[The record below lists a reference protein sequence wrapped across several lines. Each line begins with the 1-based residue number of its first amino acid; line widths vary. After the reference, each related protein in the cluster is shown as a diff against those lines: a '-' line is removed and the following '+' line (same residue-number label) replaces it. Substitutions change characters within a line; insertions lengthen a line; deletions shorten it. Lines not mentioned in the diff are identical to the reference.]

1 MINQYLS
8 KLSQLYFAGNATEHS
23 YRGDLQILLQEILGK
38 EFAVINEP
46 TRQKC
51 GAPDYIVSKKE
62 VPIGYIEAKD
72 LKLGIDHK
80 KNKPQFD
87 RYRNALENLIITD
100 YLHFEFYK
108 NGELKTEISLGEIL
122 MNEIV
127 PHEKNF
133 ESFIHLIKDFGQ
145 EVSQT
150 IKNSEKLAEM
160 MANKALLMADVIH
173 NALDEDDL
181 TEKNTELVQQ
191 RTAFKDMLI
200 HDIDNQL
207 FADLYS
213 QTIAYGLFV
222 ARYHD
227 PTLPTF
233 DRMEAANLIPKSNP
247 FLRKL
252 FQHIAGFDLD
262 IRLKWIVE
270 ELVQI
275 FLASDVKDIMK
286 NFGKST
292 RQEDP
297 VIHFY
302 ETFLGKY
309 NPKLRKSRGVWY
321 TPQPVVQFIVR
332 AVDDLLK
339 SEFGLS
345 QGLADTSKI
354 KSKVDF
360 HGKKVDKEFHRVQV
374 LDPATGTGTFLAE
387 TIKHIYEENFKNIN
401 EGIWP
406 QYVEKDLIPRING
419 FELLMASYSMAHLK
433 LDMLLSET
441 GYETNQDQR
450 FNIFLTNSL
459 EEHHKDTGTLF
470 ASWLSDESTLANQIK
485 RDTPVMCVIGNPPY
499 SGISSNNGE
508 WISKLIDDYKKEP
521 DGSKLKEQNS
531 KYLNDDYVKFI
542 RYGQYLI
549 EKNQEGILAF
559 ITNNGYLDNPTFRG
573 MRTSL
578 LKSFDKIFIID
589 LHGNSKKQE
598 KDLDGL
604 PDQNVF
610 DIMVGVSVIIGVKNK
625 NIIDKKG
632 VYHFDLLGKRS
643 YKYNFLQNTKIGNI
657 KFTDF
662 VPKLPF
668 NNFFP
673 SNDNLQK
680 KFYELISLEELFI
693 ENAVGVK
700 TSRDTF
706 AISNS
711 HSELSQNINFLF
723 NSNKS
728 EIEKK
733 YNIKFN
739 TIWSLEKILTNV
751 NEDKLEKDICAIN
764 YRPFDYRYIVYN
776 DFIIDRSRRKV
787 MSHLFQ
793 KKNFSILV
801 GRQGQAVGGNYWNLL
816 FVSDTI
822 SDMNIFYRGGGNA
835 FPLYLY
841 QEPTA
846 FDERERIPNFNP
858 KILAEIEAKLG
869 MKCVD
874 VPQNSPLSEGWRNSQ
889 NFDGVSNS
897 DNQQPST
904 DNQFSPVHLL
914 DYIYA
919 VLHSPKYRE
928 TYKEFLKID
937 FPRVPFPDAVGTS
950 RDLSTIQKNFWDLV
964 QLGSEIRK
972 LHLLEEISNKDLQT
986 KYPIA
991 GNNVVAKP
999 TFVTTEN
1006 LSKENFGK
1014 VSNFAEVKNAPEVEN
1029 LTGKVFINE
1038 TQYFD
1043 NVPETA
1049 WNFYIGGYQPAQKW
1063 LKDRKDRELSYE
1075 DILHYQ
1081 KIIYALTKTDELMK
1095 KIDDICFTEV

>member
-1 MINQYLS
+1 MLQNYIQKLS
-8 KLSQLYFAGNATEHS
+8 KLYFAGNATEHS

-233 DRMEAANLIPKSNP
+233 DRIEAANLIPKSNP

-339 SEFGLS
+339 SEFGLP

-499 SGISSNNGE
+499 SVSSSNKSD
-508 WISKLIDDYKKEP
+508 WILNLIKDYKK
-521 DGSKLKEQNS
+521 N
-531 KYLNDDYVKFI
+531 LNERKINLDDDYIKFI
-542 RYGQYLI
+542 RFGQYFVD
-549 EKNQEGILAF
+549 KNGEGILAYISNNSF
-559 ITNNGYLDNPTFRG
+559 VDGITHRQ
-573 MRTSL
+573 MRRSL
-578 LKSFDKIFIID
+578 LESFDKIYILD
-589 LHGNSKKQE
+589 LHGNSKKKE
-598 KDLDGL
+598 TAADGSA
-604 PDQNVF
+604 DQNVF
-610 DIMVGVSVIIGVKNK
+610 DIMQGVSINLFVKTK
-625 NIIDKKG
+625 QKKKG
-632 VYHFDLLGKRS
+632 ELGELYQYDLQGKRS
-643 YKYNFLQNTKIGNI
+643 FKYDFLNNNSIKSIDWNQLKNEEPNLFFVKKDFSLADNYEKGFKIDELMSINVSGFQTKRDKITIQYTENDLIKISEIFINNESNTIRNLL
-657 KFTDF
+657 
-662 VPKLPF
+662 KLPEDGRDWTIDF
-668 NNFFP
+668 AKNDLLNNYP
-673 SNDNLQK
+673 K
-680 KFYELISLEELFI
+680 I
-693 ENAVGVK
+693 
-700 TSRDTF
+700 
-706 AISNS
+706 
-711 HSELSQNINFLF
+711 
-723 NSNKS
+723 
-728 EIEKK
+728 
-733 YNIKFN
+733 IK
-739 TIWSLEKILTNV
+739 V
-751 NEDKLEKDICAIN
+751 M
-764 YRPFDYRYIVYN
+764 YRPFDDRFTFYTGKSKGFIAYPRN
-776 DFIIDRSRRKV
+776 DIYKHLNSENNISIITCRQLSTFDFQHVFMSR
-787 MSHLFQ
+787 L
-793 KKNFSILV
+793 
-801 GRQGQAVGGNYWNLL
+801 
-816 FVSDTI
+816 I
-822 SDMNIFYRGGGNA
+822 SDMCNISSQTKETGYI
-835 FPLYLY
+835 FPLYIY

-874 VPQNSPLSEGWRNSQ
+874 DENFGKENFGKENFGKVLNFAEVESKKTNFSPL
-889 NFDGVSNS
+889 
-897 DNQQPST
+897 
-904 DNQFSPVHLL
+904 HLL

-950 RDLSTIQKNFWDLV
+950 RDLSTIQKNFWNLV

-1006 LSKENFGK
+1006 FGKENFSKENFGK

-1063 LKDRKDRELSYE
+1063 LKDRKERELSYE

>member
-1 MINQYLS
+1 MLQNYIQKLS
-8 KLSQLYFAGNATEHS
+8 KLYFAGNATEHS

-38 EFAVINEP
+38 EFSVINEP

-62 VPIGYIEAKD
+62 VPTGYIEAKD

-127 PHEKNF
+127 PYEKNF
-133 ESFIHLIKDFGQ
+133 ETFIHLIKDFGQ

-233 DRMEAANLIPKSNP
+233 DRIEAANLIPKSNP

-441 GYETNQDQR
+441 GYETNNDQR

-508 WISKLIDDYKKEP
+508 WISKLIDDYKYV
-521 DGSKLKEQNS
+521 DGVHFNERKHW
-531 KYLNDDYVKFI
+531 LNDDYVKFI
-542 RYGQYLI
+542 RFAQYLV
-549 EKNQEGILAF
+549 EKNGEGIVAF
-559 ITNNGYLDNPTFRG
+559 INPHGYLDNPTFRG
-573 MRTSL
+573 MRWNL
-578 LKSFDKIFIID
+578 LKTFDKIYTID
-589 LHGNSKKQE
+589 LHGNSKKKE
-598 KDLDGL
+598 TAPDGSA
-604 PDQNVF
+604 DQNVF
-610 DIMVGVSVIIGVKNK
+610 DIMQGVSINLFVKNNKKAK
-625 NIIDKKG
+625 NE
-632 VYHFDLLGKRS
+632 LGKVFHYDLYGKRND
-643 YKYNFLQNTKIGNI
+643 KYEFLQNNSLKTIEYKEL
-657 KFTDF
+657 KPEKPQLFF
-662 VPKLPF
+662 VPKNF
-668 NNFFP
+668 NNDDKYFEFISIGSLFNIGGLP
-673 SNDNLQK
+673 LMSGRD
-680 KFYELISLEELFI
+680 KFTIHDKSEELLKIYHDAKHHDKVYFSTNYEIGKETSNWSI
-693 ENAVGVK
+693 ENAL
-700 TSRDTF
+700 
-706 AISNS
+706 N
-711 HSELSQNINFLF
+711 EL
-723 NSNKS
+723 KS
-728 EIEKK
+728 I
-733 YNIKFN
+733 N
-739 TIWSLEKILTNV
+739 TIHDNIIKI
-751 NEDKLEKDICAIN
+751 
-764 YRPFDYRYIVYN
+764 DYRLFDEKYTIYTGKSSGFHSRPQNRVNGNMLKSNFGLLIPKQLAGNNFYHIFICN
-776 DFIIDRSRRKV
+776 KPADFCVTTNKT
-787 MSHLFQ
+787 
-793 KKNFSILV
+793 KEAN
-801 GRQGQAVGGNYWNLL
+801 NL
-816 FVSDTI
+816 
-822 SDMNIFYRGGGNA
+822 
-835 FPLYLY
+835 FPLYIY

-846 FDERERIPNFNP
+846 LDERERIPNFNP
-858 KILAEIEAKLG
+858 KILAEIEEKLNFVFVG
-869 MKCVD
+869 EDNVVVD
-874 VPQNSPLSEGWRNSQ
+874 LPAGKDDFFTPI
-889 NFDGVSNS
+889 
-897 DNQQPST
+897 
-904 DNQFSPVHLL
+904 HLL

-950 RDLSTIQKNFWDLV
+950 RDLSTIQKNFWNLV

-972 LHLLEEISNKDLQT
+972 LHLLEEIANKDLQT

-991 GNNVVAKP
+991 GNNVVTKP
-999 TFVTTEN
+999 TYTD
-1006 LSKENFGK
+1006 
-1014 VSNFAEVKNAPEVEN
+1014 
-1029 LTGKVFINE
+1029 GKVFINE
-1038 TQYFD
+1038 TQYFG
-1043 NVPETA
+1043 NVPEIA

-1075 DILHYQ
+1075 DIVHYK

-1095 KIDDICFTEV
+1095 KIDEVAFAEI